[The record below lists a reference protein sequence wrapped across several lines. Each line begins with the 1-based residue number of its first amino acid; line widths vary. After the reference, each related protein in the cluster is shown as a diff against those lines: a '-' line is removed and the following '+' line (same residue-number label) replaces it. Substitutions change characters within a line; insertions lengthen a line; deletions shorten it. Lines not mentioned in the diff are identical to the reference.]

1 MKKDIIKYLEKKDKN
16 IKELKLVGY
25 NLMEIPN
32 LSKFTNLETLNLS
45 NNKIKFLLNI
55 PSTVKT
61 LIIKNNK
68 IEKILYISENLKILN
83 ISRNLLTELDL
94 INTNIEELICIENKI
109 SSISYPYLLKKLNIS
124 HNKLKNLHGLPSTL
138 IMLDCSF
145 NKIKYIDSLPNS
157 LEYFEISCNKL
168 SIIDKNNLSDSLKT
182 LNISHNKI
190 IDICCLFPLSLTELN
205 CSFNK
210 IKTLSLPNNL
220 LCLFAN
226 NNDIDTI
233 FINNL
238 IEEIDLSHNNL
249 SEVPYLPNT
258 LLSFDCSFNHKIE
271 IIYLSENII
280 ELNCNHCNVKEIE
293 INDVIEVL
301 LCDYNPISNLG
312 YLPNC
317 LEKISCKYTKIK
329 KLENI
334 PNNLEYLNIEGCE
347 FCDEDIKY
355 FDIFVDLCSFNC

>member
-1 MKKDIIKYLEKKDKN
+1 MMAYITRLSQLKKCIDSAPEDCII
-16 IKELKLVGY
+16 
-25 NLMEIPN
+25 
-32 LSKFTNLETLNLS
+32 
-45 NNKIKFLLNI
+45 
-55 PSTVKT
+55 
-61 LIIKNNK
+61 
-68 IEKILYISENLKILN
+68 ISERCLYTDRYVFAK
-83 ISRNLLTELDL
+83 
-94 INTNIEELICIENKI
+94 
-109 SSISYPYLLKKLNIS
+109 
-124 HNKLKNLHGLPSTL
+124 
-138 IMLDCSF
+138 MLYD
-145 NKIKYIDSLPNS
+145 
-157 LEYFEISCNKL
+157 
-168 SIIDKNNLSDSLKT
+168 
-182 LNISHNKI
+182 
-190 IDICCLFPLSLTELN
+190 
-205 CSFNK
+205 
-210 IKTLSLPNNL
+210 
-220 LCLFAN
+220 
-226 NNDIDTI
+226 
-233 FINNL
+233 NNL